1 MNVNKIL
8 KIRQFEAIDLEE
20 ENGEVLIFGE
30 LKHTEKSCPHCN
42 TLAVKP
48 HQYHKRRIRTVPFYG
63 KPTYLAFIHTA
74 YLCPSC
80 GRRFFERVEFL
91 EKCQRKTVEYVKYVY
106 ELAKKQDLLRVAEL
120 EKLEWRT
127 VNEIFLK
134 GREKEEGGIKSTKPK
149 VKNIKYR

>member
-1 MNVNKIL
+1 MDVNKIL
-8 KIRQFEAIDLEE
+8 KIRQFKAIDLEE

-30 LKHTEKSCPHCN
+30 LKNTEKTCPHCN
-42 TLAVKP
+42 TLAIKP
-48 HQYHKRRIRTVPFYG
+48 HQYHNRKIRTVPFNG
-63 KPTYLAFIHTA
+63 KPTYLVFTYTA
-74 YLCPSC
+74 YLCTSC

-106 ELAKKQDLLRVAEL
+106 ELAKKQDLSRVAEL

-134 GREKEEGGIKSTKPK
+134 GREKKEGEIKPTKPK
-149 VKNIKYR
+149 SKNIKYR